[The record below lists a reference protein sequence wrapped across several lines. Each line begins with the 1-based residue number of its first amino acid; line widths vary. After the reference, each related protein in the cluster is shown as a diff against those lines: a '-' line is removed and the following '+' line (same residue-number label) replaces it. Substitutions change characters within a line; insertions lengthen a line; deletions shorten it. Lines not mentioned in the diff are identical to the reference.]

1 MANTIRPNF
10 CLFKKYLNNIDVVYL
25 NYHIVPLTEITLLEE
40 GAEGVDG
47 STQII
52 EATAMV
58 LTFMVTMTMLRV
70 VQVIAEEI
78 MAPAEEVDFGP
89 EWQLEV
95 YLGICLEEIEEGK

>member
-1 MANTIRPNF
+1 MPCCLLAGIPRGPVGAQGGVGEADGPTQTI
-10 CLFKKYLNNIDVVYL
+10 
-25 NYHIVPLTEITLLEE
+25 EIM
-40 GAEGVDG
+40 
-47 STQII
+47 
-52 EATAMV
+52 AMV

>member
-1 MANTIRPNF
+1 MLLYPN
-10 CLFKKYLNNIDVVYL
+10 YRVV
-25 NYHIVPLTEITLLEE
+25 PPAEITLLEE
-40 GAEGVDG
+40 GVEEVDG
-47 STQII
+47 LTQII
-52 EATAMV
+52 EAMPMI

-78 MAPAEEVDFGP
+78 TALAEEVDFGP

>member
-1 MANTIRPNF
+1 MLLYPN
-10 CLFKKYLNNIDVVYL
+10 YRVV
-25 NYHIVPLTEITLLEE
+25 PPTEITLLEE
-40 GAEGVDG
+40 GVEEADG
-47 STQII
+47 PAQTI
-52 EATAMV
+52 EAMAMV
-58 LTFMVTMTMLRV
+58 LTFMVTMMMLLV

>member
-1 MANTIRPNF
+1 MH
-10 CLFKKYLNNIDVVYL
+10 LNNINVVYL
-25 NYHIVPLTEITLLEE
+25 NYRVVPPTEITLLEE
-40 GAEGVDG
+40 GVEEAAGP
-47 STQII
+47 TQTI
-52 EATAMV
+52 ETMAMV

-78 MAPAEEVDFGP
+78 MAPVEEVDFGP

>member
-10 CLFKKYLNNIDVVYL
+10 FKKYLNNIDVVYL

-58 LTFMVTMTMLRV
+58 LTFMVTMMMLRV

-78 MAPAEEVDFGP
+78 MALAEEVDFGP
-89 EWQLEV
+89 EW
-95 YLGICLEEIEEGK
+95 